1 MPSYS
6 RSHLADDA
14 LLQGFA
20 SHAADERGSLAEVL
34 ADIVEVEK
42 RKLYLPAGYPSML
55 AYCVGERRFTRDA
68 ARKRIHAAHAA
79 AKFPAVYTAVAE
91 GRLDLS
97 AVLALA
103 RSEERRVGK
112 EGRTRG

>member
-1 MPSYS
+1 MPSYL

-14 LLQGFA
+14 LLQVFA

-55 AYCVGERRFTRDA
+55 AYCTDERRFTRDA
-68 ARKRIHAAHAA
+68 ARRRIHAAHVA
-79 AKFPAVYTAVAE
+79 AKFPAIFAAVAE

-97 AVLALA
+97 GVLAIA
-103 RSEERRVGK
+103 RPLTTAHAQAMIRAA
-112 EGRTRG
+112 